1 MVFETYSQYYD
12 LFYQEKD
19 YQAEVD
25 FLQKVA
31 AFAPGMSILDL
42 GCGTG
47 GHVLPLAMRGFR
59 VTGVDMSEGMIM
71 QAQRKAAEINIE
83 VQFHLGDIRSLQLGK
98 TFDGVISMFAV
109 MGYQISNDDFYS
121 VMRTARKHLNI
132 GGWFVFDA
140 WFGPTVIRE
149 RPETRVREIL
159 DGVERVI
166 RIASPEFDPL
176 ANTVTVHYTVIRL
189 AGSRVVD
196 ETHESH
202 PMRFFFAPEVAF
214 FAHQAGF
221 EVQKICPFLNADQI
235 PDEKDW
241 NVTWVLRAV

>member
-71 QAQRKAAEINIE
+71 QAQRKAAESNIE

-98 TFDGVISMFAV
+98 TFDGV
-109 MGYQISNDDFYS
+109 
-121 VMRTARKHLNI
+121 
-132 GGWFVFDA
+132 
-140 WFGPTVIRE
+140 
-149 RPETRVREIL
+149 
-159 DGVERVI
+159 
-166 RIASPEFDPL
+166 
-176 ANTVTVHYTVIRL
+176 
-189 AGSRVVD
+189 
-196 ETHESH
+196 
-202 PMRFFFAPEVAF
+202 
-214 FAHQAGF
+214 
-221 EVQKICPFLNADQI
+221 
-235 PDEKDW
+235 
-241 NVTWVLRAV
+241 